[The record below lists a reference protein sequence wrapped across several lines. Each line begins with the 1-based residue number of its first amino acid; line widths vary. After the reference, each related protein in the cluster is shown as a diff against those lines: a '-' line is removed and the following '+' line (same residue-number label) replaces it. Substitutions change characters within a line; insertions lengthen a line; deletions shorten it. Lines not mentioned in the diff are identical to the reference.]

1 MSSRWKKVWADFWGN
16 KTRTF
21 LTILTIMVGTTG
33 VGFVNSFNLYMIAG
47 MDKDYV
53 SASPSEALIY
63 AYPMNDESVK
73 VAREVPGVNAAEG
86 RSIFI
91 RQVIQP
97 DGEKIPTQ
105 FTAIKNPYDLTVNTL
120 QPAQNE
126 TGIPPLGD
134 KEVLIDA
141 SASSLG
147 YKPGDLIT
155 VELSNGKQRELRL
168 AGYMHAP
175 AGFPFKYVRM
185 INAYVTPKTMEWL
198 GGTLDYNTLEVSVAE
213 NPTDQ
218 DHVKQ
223 VAQAVADRIERS
235 GSTVN
240 SIRVNQ
246 PGHHYAYT
254 FTQIIVFI
262 MGTLGW
268 LIALLSGFLIINT
281 ITALMTQQTRQI
293 GMMKATGGDTLQI
306 FGMYIVLILSFG
318 TIALLIAIPLA
329 NNAAQFMGNGMA
341 DYLGIYISP
350 YRGYTST
357 LFQQIIVALVIP
369 LLAALWPVYN
379 SVRIT
384 VREALTDYGIS
395 GSAKTQKTSVSR
407 GNLIIPRP
415 MRLSLRNAFRRK
427 VRLALTL
434 FTLVLA
440 GSIFIA
446 VNNLKAS
453 FDKLIEDYKG
463 YYLAD
468 VTIDFDRPYRL
479 DRVAAIANSIT
490 GVDGV
495 EGWLEY
501 PGKLIRNKNEAGTQI
516 RFVAPPSS
524 STLIKPTISSGRWLK
539 TGDENAVVIGDQLVR
554 MFPDLKVG
562 DWLTIEVNGKETEWH
577 IVGIYT
583 FVIDLGMYVNYE
595 YLSQLINQT
604 GQVYSLRVITSGHD
618 IGTQQRFSDLL
629 QVRYAAN
636 GVRVTS
642 AQLGVEQIQNTTSTF
657 GIFINFIMMMA
668 ILTAVVGAM
677 GLMGTMSINV
687 MERTRE
693 IGVMRAIG
701 ASNWDIQSIVI
712 VEGMVIGL
720 ISWVI
725 SILLSIPITGA
736 LTIGVGTRFWQSP
749 MPFVYGVTGIFGWL
763 IGILVI
769 GTVASALPARSA
781 SRLTI
786 KDTLAYD
793 G

>member
-1 MSSRWKKVWADFWGN
+1 
-16 KTRTF
+16 
-21 LTILTIMVGTTG
+21 
-33 VGFVNSFNLYMIAG
+33 
-47 MDKDYV
+47 
-53 SASPSEALIY
+53 
-63 AYPMNDESVK
+63 
-73 VAREVPGVNAAEG
+73 
-86 RSIFI
+86 
-91 RQVIQP
+91 
-97 DGEKIPTQ
+97 
-105 FTAIKNPYDLTVNTL
+105 
-120 QPAQNE
+120 
-126 TGIPPLGD
+126 
-134 KEVLIDA
+134 
-141 SASSLG
+141 
-147 YKPGDLIT
+147 
-155 VELSNGKQRELRL
+155 
-168 AGYMHAP
+168 
-175 AGFPFKYVRM
+175 
-185 INAYVTPKTMEWL
+185 
-198 GGTLDYNTLEVSVAE
+198 
-213 NPTDQ
+213 
-218 DHVKQ
+218 
-223 VAQAVADRIERS
+223 
-235 GSTVN
+235 
-240 SIRVNQ
+240 
-246 PGHHYAYT
+246 
-254 FTQIIVFI
+254 
-262 MGTLGW
+262 
-268 LIALLSGFLIINT
+268 
-281 ITALMTQQTRQI
+281 
-293 GMMKATGGDTLQI
+293 
-306 FGMYIVLILSFG
+306 
-318 TIALLIAIPLA
+318 
-329 NNAAQFMGNGMA
+329 
-341 DYLGIYISP
+341 
-350 YRGYTST
+350 
-357 LFQQIIVALVIP
+357 
-369 LLAALWPVYN
+369 
-379 SVRIT
+379 
-384 VREALTDYGIS
+384 
-395 GSAKTQKTSVSR
+395 
-407 GNLIIPRP
+407 
-415 MRLSLRNAFRRK
+415 
-427 VRLALTL
+427 
-434 FTLVLA
+434 
-440 GSIFIA
+440 
-446 VNNLKAS
+446 
-453 FDKLIEDYKG
+453 
-463 YYLAD
+463 
-468 VTIDFDRPYRL
+468 
-479 DRVAAIANSIT
+479 
-490 GVDGV
+490 VDGV